1 MSQLISSAVAGK
13 KAAPKAP
20 VRRRQPPPPPPP
32 PPKAASPPS
41 IQSQSEAAPAAT
53 SAPPSDVPLSPPQ
66 TQAHIQPS
74 VQPEAPRQAQPP
86 RQPTPPVPS
95 SPPPSDDGQTQLEQF
110 VRAQTPE
117 ATQHEVPA
125 APMTAQQAAT
135 SVEQAVATSTV
146 ARTDGIEAAGS
157 TSAPA
162 KSTRKRKNDPSQAPP
177 SKIPAKRQK
186 RSSARSNAT
195 VQAQVNEDEHVA
207 DQAAV
212 LEDEQH
218 QNGHSEAANTGA
230 ATRSTRRPRAAKNA
244 GTDTTAKKRRRLKSA
259 TTTPEDDRE
268 PPEAQSENGDDTE
281 TAAPT
286 PKKSRKKRRKTRGQ
300 AEGETGEQRDAEN
313 GEQHEIVDDSSDPE
327 DHEIDPEKL
336 SMYELTHYKKYGKV
350 SDREKKMRE
359 INWGEVRRKRNEEIA
374 RIMAGEQQG
383 KRKKRSADET
393 PGDAVPSTEGP
404 PETAEDG
411 EEVPEAGNA
420 ANAATRSSQPP
431 PAPNADLEAEQ
442 EAPARGLQ
450 LRIVNGVIVEDEAS
464 LTINRAGDVNAAN
477 DALDGVI
484 EEENDLT
491 QRLNRT
497 TWINSRRRDPTARIP
512 MWKAKSDPWTE
523 AETERFYEQLA
534 IFGTDFDILSRM
546 FPPKTRRQLKA
557 KFNREERLDDQRI
570 TDTLLGKGI
579 RPAAAMSLKTYA
591 EETGR
596 DLEFF
601 AKYKSAE
608 HADEVIR
615 ESMREREEAMLV
627 AMAEEEEVQRQ
638 AGIAATQR
646 EAARKDGEKR
656 RAGAKR
662 GNRRGHIGAG
672 TLGGAQLLQDLQT
685 FTKTQVC
692 GPLQNKALSFITR
705 VNLENLQS

>member
-20 VRRRQPPPPPPP
+20 VRRRQPPPVPPP
-32 PPKAASPPS
+32 PPKAAPPPS
-41 IQSQSEAAPAAT
+41 IQSQSESEAAPAAT

-66 TQAHIQPS
+66 TQVH
-74 VQPEAPRQAQPP
+74 VQSNVHPEVPRQPQPP
-86 RQPTPPVPS
+86 REPAPPVPS
-95 SPPPSDDGQTQLEQF
+95 SPPSSDDGPTQLEQF

-135 SVEQAVATSTV
+135 SVEQAAATST
-146 ARTDGIEAAGS
+146 ATRADIIIEAAGS
-157 TSAPA
+157 ASAPA
-162 KSTRKRKNDPSQAPP
+162 KSSRKRKNDATQAPP
-177 SKIPAKRQK
+177 SKIPAKKQK

-195 VQAQVNEDEHVA
+195 VQAQVDENEHVA
-207 DQAAV
+207 DQPAA
-212 LEDEQH
+212 LEDEQD
-218 QNGHSEAANTGA
+218 QNGHSGEANTGT

-244 GTDTTAKKRRRLKSA
+244 GTDSTAKKRRRPKSA
-259 TTTPEDDRE
+259 TTIPEDDRE
-268 PPEAQSENGDDTE
+268 PPEAQSELGGGTE

-286 PKKSRKKRRKTRGQ
+286 PKKSRKKRRKKPAQ
-300 AEGETGEQRDAEN
+300 MEGEDGEQRDGEN
-313 GEQHEIVDDSSDPE
+313 GEQHKSEDDSSDPE

-359 INWGEVRRKRNEEIA
+359 INWGEVRRKRNDEIA

-393 PGDAVPSTEGP
+393 PGDAVPSTEVP
-404 PETAEDG
+404 PGTAEDG
-411 EEVPEAGNA
+411 EEVPEAGDADNA
-420 ANAATRSSQPP
+420 ASRSSQPP
-431 PAPNADLEAEQ
+431 PAPTADPEAEQ

-464 LTINRAGDVNAAN
+464 LTINRTGETNAAN

-579 RPAAAMSLKTYA
+579 RPAAAMSLETYA

-596 DLEFF
+596 NVEFF
-601 AKYKSAE
+601 AKYRSAE

-656 RAGAKR
+656 RVGAKK
-662 GNRRGHIGAG
+662 GSRRGHIGAG
-672 TLGGAQLLQDLQT
+672 TLGGAQ
-685 FTKTQVC
+685 
-692 GPLQNKALSFITR
+692 
-705 VNLENLQS
+705 